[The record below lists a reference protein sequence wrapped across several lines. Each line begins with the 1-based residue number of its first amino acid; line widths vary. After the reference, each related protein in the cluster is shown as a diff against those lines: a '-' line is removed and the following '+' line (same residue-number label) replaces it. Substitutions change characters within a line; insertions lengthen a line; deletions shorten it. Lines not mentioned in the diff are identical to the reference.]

1 MWIVKIAL
9 ERPLTFI
16 VLALLLLILGP
27 LAILNTPTDIFPNID
42 IPVVSVVWQYTG
54 LPADDM
60 NNRIVTGFERSLT
73 TTVNDVEHT
82 ETQSL
87 NGVGLVK
94 VFFQP
99 NVKIDMAVAQIT
111 SISQTVIKSMPA
123 GTTPP
128 LVIVYNASSVPILQF
143 ALSSKELSEA
153 TIFDDANQIVRTFVT
168 AVRGA
173 ATPYPYGGKQRQI
186 QVDLNP
192 QAMLAHNLSPSDV
205 VAAIGAQNLILPAGT
220 EKIGDLEYSV
230 RLNGSPLQIDEL
242 NNAPIR
248 TVNGITTYI
257 RDVAHIHDGSPPQTN
272 IVRVNGQRAVLMS
285 ILKIGN
291 ASTLDIVDSLQKM
304 LPTIRTAI
312 PQNMEIHALSDQ
324 SLFVR
329 AAISGVIREGVIAAA
344 LTGLMILLFLGS
356 WRSTLIIAIS
366 IPLSILASII
376 ALSALGETINIMTL
390 GGLALAVGILV
401 DDATVTIENINSH
414 LEEGKEVYDAIMEGA
429 HQIAVPALVSTL
441 SICIVFVPIFFLG
454 GVAKYLFAPLAEAV
468 VFAML
473 ASYVLSRT
481 LVPTLSLYW
490 LKKHEHN
497 QAPKGMLGRFQA
509 GFERRFEST
518 RNSYRGALETAEKH
532 RGLFAILFFSSCALS
547 VALLVP
553 WLGRDFFPYVDGGQI
568 KLHFR
573 AQTGLRI
580 EETARLADGVE
591 NVIRQTIPAKE
602 LTSIVDTLGLPY
614 SGINLSYSNTGVVG
628 TSDGDIFVSLNDDH
642 HPTINYVREL
652 RQRLAQHYPGVT
664 FSFLPADIVGQIL
677 NFGAPAPIDVQVS
690 GNNTAAAIKVANDLY
705 GQLKH
710 VAGLVDLRLQQAQN
724 LPQINVNVDRTR
736 ASLVGLTQ
744 QDVASNLLTA
754 LAGSSQVSPTYW
766 VDPKTGISYTIATQ
780 APQYRLDT
788 LQALKTL
795 PVTSDS
801 TTNTASAPSTATGT
815 SGMAGQTLE
824 DVATFSRSAGS
835 AVVTHYSTRPT
846 MDLYA
851 GVDRT
856 DLGSVAADVQ
866 RIVDG
871 YKKQLPRG
879 VNVDV
884 RGQVVTMAQS
894 YRGLIGGLAFAIILV
909 YLLIVVNFQSWV
921 DPLIIIAAL
930 PAALAGLVW
939 MLFLTGTAL
948 SVPALMGAI
957 MCMGVATA
965 NSILVISFARE
976 RMDHHNDA
984 VKAAIEAGFA
994 RFRPVLMTAF
1004 AMIIGMVP
1012 MALGLGEG
1020 GEQNAPLGRAV
1031 IGGLAM
1037 ATVATLFFVPTVF
1050 SILHRTATVPEKHES
1065 NQTTPAPGLIPGA
1078 AHA

>member
-27 LAILNTPTDIFPNID
+27 LAILRTPTDIFPNID

-60 NNRIVTGFERSLT
+60 NNRIVSGFERSLT
-73 TTVNDVEHT
+73 TTVNDIEHT
-82 ETQSL
+82 ETTSL
-87 NGVGLVK
+87 NGVGLIK

-99 NVKIDMAVAQIT
+99 NVKIDMAVAQVT
-111 SISQTVIKSMPA
+111 AISQTLLKQMPA
-123 GTTPP
+123 GETPP
-128 LVIVYNASSVPILQF
+128 LILVYNASTVPVLQF
-143 ALSSKELSEA
+143 ALSSKSLSES

-168 AVRGA
+168 SVRGA
-173 ATPYPYGGKQRQI
+173 ATPYPYGGKQRQV
-186 QVDLNP
+186 QVDINP
-192 QAMLAHNLSPSDV
+192 QALLAHHLAPSDV
-205 VAAIGAQNLILPAGT
+205 VSAIANQNLILPAGT
-220 EKIGDLEYSV
+220 EKIGDTEYSI
-230 RLNGSPLQIDEL
+230 RLNGSPLNVDEL
-242 NNAPIR
+242 NNAPIK

-257 RDVAHIHDGSPPQTN
+257 RDVAHVHDGSPPQTN

-285 ILKIGN
+285 ILKIGD
-291 ASTLDIVDSLQKM
+291 ASTLDIVDSLQGM
-304 LPTIRTAI
+304 LPAIRAAI
-312 PQNMEIHALSDQ
+312 PKELDIHSLSDQ

-329 AAISGVIREGVIAAA
+329 AAISGVIREGAIAAG

-468 VFAML
+468 VFAMM

-490 LKKHEHN
+490 LQKHDHD
-497 QAPKGMLGRFQA
+497 AKPTGPLSRFQH
-509 GFERRFEST
+509 GFESRFERI
-518 RNSYRGALETAEKH
+518 RNGYRGALETTEKH
-532 RGLFAILFFSSCALS
+532 RGLFAILFFASCTLS
-547 VALLVP
+547 VGLLVP

-573 AQTGLRI
+573 APTGLRI
-580 EETARLADGVE
+580 EETARLADGIE
-591 NVIRQTIPAKE
+591 GVIRQTIPKEE

-614 SGINLSYSNTGVVG
+614 SGINLSYSNTGVIG
-628 TSDGDIFVSLNDDH
+628 TSDGDIFVTLDEDH
-642 HPTINYVREL
+642 HPTIDYVRSL
-652 RQRLAQHYPGVT
+652 RDQLKQKYPSVV

-690 GNNTAAAIKVANDLY
+690 SHDPNASVKIAKELY
-705 GQLKH
+705 GDLVK
-710 VAGLVDLRLQQAQN
+710 VPGLVDVRIQQAQN

-736 ASLVGLTQ
+736 ASIVDLTTN
-744 QDVASNLLTA
+744 DVASNLLTA
-754 LAGSSQVSPTYW
+754 LAGSTQVNPTFW
-766 VDPKTGISYTIATQ
+766 VDPKTGISYSLATQ

-788 LQALKTL
+788 LQALKNL
-795 PVTSDS
+795 PITSLTGAVPASSS
-801 TTNTASAPSTATGT
+801 TAGSNPGAPSQILAN
-815 SGMAGQTLE
+815 
-824 DVATFSRSAGS
+824 VASFGRSFGP
-835 AVVTHYSTRPT
+835 AVVSHYSTRPLI
-846 MDLYA
+846 DIY
-851 GVDRT
+851 GSVDRT

-866 RIVDG
+866 RIVDQHS
-871 YKKQLPRG
+871 KNLPRDL
-879 VNVDV
+879 NIDI
-884 RGQVVTMAQS
+884 RGQVKTMQAS
-894 YRGLIGGLAFAIILV
+894 YAGLLGGLAFAIILV
-909 YLLIVVNFQSWV
+909 YLLIVVNFQSWI
-921 DPLIIIAAL
+921 DPLIVIAAL

-939 MLFLTGTAL
+939 MLFLTHTPL

-976 RMDHHNDA
+976 RLDHHDDP
-984 VKAAIEAGFA
+984 VKAALEAGYQ
-994 RFRPVLMTAF
+994 RFRPVLMTAL

-1031 IGGLAM
+1031 IGGLLL
-1037 ATVATLFFVPTVF
+1037 ATAATLFFVPTFF
-1050 SILHRTATVPEKHES
+1050 SLLHRRRKARRD
-1065 NQTTPAPGLIPGA
+1065 A
-1078 AHA
+1078 AAA

>member
-1 MWIVKIAL
+1 MWIV
-9 ERPLTFI
+9 R
-16 VLALLLLILGP
+16 LALRRPYTFVVMAVLIGILGGA
-27 LAILNTPTDIFPNID
+27 AILTMPIDIFPYID
-42 IPVVSVVWQYTG
+42 IPVVSIVWSYQG
-54 LPADDM
+54 LSPEEM
-60 NNRIVTGFERSLT
+60 EKRMVTIFERSMT
-73 TTVNDVEHT
+73 TTVNDIEHI
-82 ETQSL
+82 ESQSYS
-87 NGVGLVK
+87 GVAVIR
-94 VFFQP
+94 VYFQP

-143 ALSSKELSEA
+143 ALSSKELPEA
-153 TIFDDANQIVRTFVT
+153 TIFDDANQLVRTFVT

-242 NNAPIR
+242 NDAPIR

-257 RDVAHIHDGSPPQTN
+257 RDVAHVHDGSPPQTN

-304 LPTIRTAI
+304 LPAIRTVI
-312 PQNMEIHALSDQ
+312 PTNMEIHSLSDQ

-532 RGLFAILFFSSCALS
+532 RGLFAILFFSGCALS

-573 AQTGLRI
+573 AETGLRI
-580 EETARLADGVE
+580 EETARLADGIE

-602 LTSIVDTLGLPY
+602 LSSIVDTLGLPY

-642 HPTINYVREL
+642 HPTINYVRDL

-690 GNNTAAAIKVANDLY
+690 GNNIAANAKIANELY

-710 VAGLVDLRLQQAQN
+710 VPGLVDLRLQQALN

-788 LQALKTL
+788 LQGLKTL
-795 PVTSDS
+795 PITTDT

-824 DVATFSRSAGS
+824 DVATFSRSAGA
-835 AVVTHYSTRPT
+835 AVVTHYSTKPT
-846 MDLYA
+846 MDLFA
-851 GVDRT
+851 AVDRT

-866 RIVDG
+866 RIVDN
-871 YKKQLPRG
+871 YSKHLPKG
-879 VNVDV
+879 VNIDV

-976 RMDHHNDA
+976 RLDHHDDA
-984 VKAAIEAGFA
+984 VKASIEAGYA

-1012 MALGLGEG
+1012 MALGMGEG

-1031 IGGLAM
+1031 IGGLLL
-1037 ATVATLFFVPTVF
+1037 ATAATLFFVPTFF
-1050 SILHRTATVPEKHES
+1050 SLLHRNHRAR
-1065 NQTTPAPGLIPGA
+1065 QDDA
-1078 AHA
+1078 AA

>member
-27 LAILNTPTDIFPNID
+27 LAILRTPTDIFPNID

-128 LVIVYNASSVPILQF
+128 LVIVYSASSVPILQF
-143 ALSSKELSEA
+143 ALSSKELSES

-168 AVRGA
+168 GVRGA

-192 QAMLAHNLSPSDV
+192 QALLAHGLSPSDV
-205 VAAIGAQNLILPAGT
+205 VTAIGQQNLILPAGT

-230 RLNGSPLQIDEL
+230 KLNGSPQQIDDL

-272 IVRVNGQRAVLMS
+272 IVRVDGQRAVLMS

-291 ASTLDIVDSLQKM
+291 ASTLDIVGSLRGM
-304 LPTIRTAI
+304 LPKIRAAI
-312 PQNMEIHALSDQ
+312 PPNLQIHAISDQ

-329 AAISGVIREGVIAAA
+329 AAISGVIREGGIAAA

-376 ALSALGETINIMTL
+376 ALSAMGETINIMTL

-414 LEEGKEVYDAIMEGA
+414 LEEGKEVYEAIMEGA
-429 HQIAVPALVSTL
+429 QQIAVPALVSTL

-490 LKKHEHN
+490 LKKHAHGE
-497 QAPKGMLGRFQA
+497 QASSGVLGRFQQ
-509 GFERRFEST
+509 GFERRFE
-518 RNSYRGALETAEKH
+518 RIRESYRNALETAEKH
-532 RGLFAILFFSSCALS
+532 RGMFAILFFGGCALS

-573 AQTGLRI
+573 AETGLRI
-580 EETARLADGVE
+580 EETARLADGIE
-591 NVIRQTIPAKE
+591 DVIRQTIPKSE
-602 LTSIVDTLGLPY
+602 LVNIVDTLGLPY

-628 TSDGDIFVSLNDDH
+628 TSDGDVFVSLGDDH
-642 HPTINYVREL
+642 HPTIDYVRTL
-652 RQRLAQHYPGVT
+652 RQRLAQRYPGVT
-664 FSFLPADIVGQIL
+664 FSFLPADMVGQIL
-677 NFGAPAPIDVQVS
+677 NFGSPAPIDVQVS
-690 GNNTAAAIKVANDLY
+690 GRDPEVTAKIANELY
-705 GQLKH
+705 GQLKR
-710 VAGLVDLRLQQAQN
+710 VPGLVDLRLQQALN

-766 VDPKTGISYTIATQ
+766 VDPKTGISYSIATQ
-780 APQYRLDT
+780 APQYQLDT
-788 LQALKTL
+788 LQALQTL
-795 PVTSDS
+795 PITS
-801 TTNTASAPSTATGT
+801 TGASPPAAASSIGT
-815 SGMAGQTLE
+815 SGMSSQILE
-824 DVATFSRSAGS
+824 SLASFSRSAGP
-835 AVVTHYSTRPT
+835 AIVTHYSTIPT

-851 GVDRT
+851 AVDRT

-866 RIVDG
+866 RIVDN
-871 YKKQLPRG
+871 YSKHLPRG
-879 VNVDV
+879 VDINV
-884 RGQVVTMAQS
+884 RGQVQTMAES
-894 YRGLIGGLAFAIILV
+894 YRGLIGGLAFAIVLV
-909 YLLIVVNFQSWV
+909 YLLIVVNFQSWL
-921 DPLIIIAAL
+921 DPMIIIAAL

-939 MLFLTGTAL
+939 MLFLTGTPL

-976 RMDHHNDA
+976 RLDHHDDP
-984 VKAAIEAGFA
+984 VRAAIEAGFA

-1012 MALGLGEG
+1012 MALGMGEG

-1031 IGGLAM
+1031 IGGLLL
-1037 ATVATLFFVPTVF
+1037 ATAATLFFVPTFF
-1050 SILHRTATVPEKHES
+1050 SLIHRRHTANHD
-1065 NQTTPAPGLIPGA
+1065 A
-1078 AHA
+1078 AAA

>member
-27 LAILNTPTDIFPNID
+27 LAILRTPVDIFPNID

-60 NNRIVTGFERSLT
+60 NNRIVTGYERALT
-73 TTVNDVEHT
+73 TTVNDIEHT

-94 VFFQP
+94 VYFQP
-99 NVKIDMAVAQIT
+99 NVKIDMAVAQVT
-111 SISQTVIKSMPA
+111 AISQTVLRGMPQ
-123 GTTPP
+123 GTNPP
-128 LVIVYNASSVPILQF
+128 LILVYNASTVPVLQF
-143 ALSSKELSEA
+143 ALSSKELSET
-153 TIFDDANQIVRTFVT
+153 TIFDSANQIVRTFVT
-168 AVRGA
+168 SVRGA
-173 ATPYPYGGKQRQI
+173 ATPYPYGGKQRQV

-192 QAMLAHNLSPSDV
+192 QALLAHGLSPSDV
-205 VAAIGAQNLILPAGT
+205 VAAIGAQNLILPSGT
-220 EKIGDLEYSV
+220 EKIGDTEYSV
-230 RLNGSPLQIDEL
+230 KLNGSPQQIDEL

-257 RDVAHIHDGSPPQTN
+257 RDVAHVHDGSPPQTN
-272 IVRVNGQRAVLMS
+272 IVRVDGQRAVLMS

-291 ASTLDIVDSLQKM
+291 ASTLDIVDNLKGM
-304 LPTIRTAI
+304 LPAIRAAI
-312 PQNMEIHALSDQ
+312 PQNLQIHALSDQ

-329 AAISGVIREGVIAAA
+329 AAISGVVREGVIAAG

-429 HQIAVPALVSTL
+429 HQIAIPAFVSTL

-481 LVPTLSLYW
+481 LVPTLSLFW
-490 LKKHEHN
+490 LKKHQHDK
-497 QAPKGMLGRFQA
+497 QASGPLSGFQLA
-509 GFERRFEST
+509 FERRFE
-518 RNSYRGALETAEKH
+518 RLREGYRGALETTEHH
-532 RGLFAILFFSSCALS
+532 RGLFAILFFASCALS
-547 VALLVP
+547 VGLLVP

-573 AQTGLRI
+573 APVGLRI
-580 EETARLADGVE
+580 EETARLADGIE
-591 NVIRQTIPAKE
+591 GVIRDTIPKQE
-602 LTSIVDTLGLPY
+602 LASIVDTLGIPY
-614 SGINLSYSNTGVVG
+614 SGINLSYSNTGVIG
-628 TSDGDIFVSLNDDH
+628 TSDGDIFVTLNEDH
-642 HPTINYVREL
+642 RPTADYVRSL
-652 RQRLAQHYPGVT
+652 RRQLAQKYPSVI
-664 FSFLPADIVGQIL
+664 FSFLPADMVGQIL

-690 GNNTAAAIKVANDLY
+690 SHDANASASIAKELY
-705 GQLKH
+705 GDLLKIP
-710 VAGLVDLRLQQAQN
+710 GLVDLRIQQALN

-736 ASLVGLTQ
+736 ASLIGLTT

-754 LAGSSQVSPTYW
+754 LAGSSQVSPTFW
-766 VDPKTGISYTIATQ
+766 VDPKTGISYSIATQ
-780 APQYRLDT
+780 TPQYRIDT
-788 LQALKTL
+788 LQALKNL
-795 PVTSDS
+795 PIRSLSGGSAASDGS
-801 TTNTASAPSTATGT
+801 PNTTVS
-815 SGMAGQTLE
+815 QTLQNLA
-824 DVATFSRSAGS
+824 DFSRSQGPAI
-835 AVVTHYSTRPT
+835 VTHYSTRPT

-851 GVDRT
+851 SVDRT
-856 DLGSVAADVQ
+856 DLGSVASDVQ
-866 RIVDG
+866 RVVAEHS
-871 YKKQLPRG
+871 KQLPRD
-879 VNVDV
+879 VNIDV
-884 RGQVVTMAQS
+884 RGQVQTMQAS
-894 YRGLIGGLAFAIILV
+894 YRGLIGGLLFAIVLV
-909 YLLIVVNFQSWV
+909 YLLIVVNFQSWL

-939 MLFLTGTAL
+939 MLFLTATTL

-976 RMDHHNDA
+976 RLAHHGDP
-984 VKAAIEAGFA
+984 VQAAIEAGFQ
-994 RFRPVLMTAF
+994 RFRPVLMTAL

-1031 IGGLAM
+1031 IGGLLL
-1037 ATVATLFFVPTVF
+1037 ATAATLFFVPTFF
-1050 SILHRTATVPEKHES
+1050 SLLHRRRKAR
-1065 NQTTPAPGLIPGA
+1065 QDA
-1078 AHA
+1078 AAA

>member
-27 LAILNTPTDIFPNID
+27 LAILRTPTDIFPNID

-128 LVIVYNASSVPILQF
+128 LVIVYSASSVPILQF
-143 ALSSKELSEA
+143 ALSSKELSES

-168 AVRGA
+168 GVRGA

-192 QAMLAHNLSPSDV
+192 QALLAHGLSPSDV
-205 VAAIGAQNLILPAGT
+205 VTAIGEQNLILPAGT

-230 RLNGSPLQIDEL
+230 KLNGSPQQIADL

-272 IVRVNGQRAVLMS
+272 IVRVDGQRAVLMS

-291 ASTLDIVDSLQKM
+291 ASTLDIVGSLQNM
-304 LPTIRTAI
+304 LPKIRAAI
-312 PQNMEIHALSDQ
+312 PPNLQIHALSDQ

-329 AAISGVIREGVIAAA
+329 AAISGVIREGGIAAA

-376 ALSALGETINIMTL
+376 ALSAMGETINIMTL

-414 LEEGKEVYDAIMEGA
+414 LEEGKEVYEAIMEGA
-429 HQIAVPALVSTL
+429 QQIAVPALVSTL

-490 LKKHEHN
+490 LKKHAHGE
-497 QAPKGMLGRFQA
+497 APSGALGRFQQ
-509 GFERRFEST
+509 GFERRFE
-518 RNSYRGALETAEKH
+518 RIRDSYRNALETAERH
-532 RGLFAILFFSSCALS
+532 RGMFAILFFGGCALS

-573 AQTGLRI
+573 AETGLRI
-580 EETARLADGVE
+580 EETARLADGIE
-591 NVIRQTIPAKE
+591 DVIRQTIPKNE
-602 LTSIVDTLGLPY
+602 LVNIVDTLGLPY

-628 TSDGDIFVSLNDDH
+628 TSDGDIFVSLGDDH
-642 HPTINYVREL
+642 HPTIDYVRTL
-652 RQRLAQHYPGVT
+652 RQRLAQRYPGVT
-664 FSFLPADIVGQIL
+664 FSFLPADMVGQIL
-677 NFGAPAPIDVQVS
+677 NFGSPAPIDVQVS
-690 GNNTAAAIKVANDLY
+690 GRDPDVTAKIANDLY
-705 GQLKH
+705 GQLKR
-710 VAGLVDLRLQQAQN
+710 VPGLVDLRLQQALN

-754 LAGSSQVSPTYW
+754 LAGSSQVSPTFW

-788 LQALKTL
+788 LQALQTL
-795 PVTSDS
+795 PITSTGAAAPAATSS
-801 TTNTASAPSTATGT
+801 TST
-815 SGMAGQTLE
+815 SGMSSQILE
-824 DVATFSRSAGS
+824 SLASFSRSAGP
-835 AVVTHYSTRPT
+835 AIVTHYSTLPT

-851 GVDRT
+851 AVDRT

-866 RIVDG
+866 RIVDN
-871 YKKQLPRG
+871 YSKHLPRG
-879 VNVDV
+879 VDINV
-884 RGQVVTMAQS
+884 RGQVQTMAES
-894 YRGLIGGLAFAIILV
+894 YRGLIGGLAFAIVLV
-909 YLLIVVNFQSWV
+909 YLLIVVNFQSWL
-921 DPLIIIAAL
+921 DPMIIIAAL

-939 MLFLTGTAL
+939 MLFLTGTPL

-976 RMDHHNDA
+976 RLDHHDDP
-984 VKAAIEAGFA
+984 VRAAIEAGFA

-1012 MALGLGEG
+1012 MALGMGEG

-1031 IGGLAM
+1031 IGGLLL
-1037 ATVATLFFVPTVF
+1037 ATAATLFFVPTFF
-1050 SILHRTATVPEKHES
+1050 SLIHRRH
-1065 NQTTPAPGLIPGA
+1065 A
-1078 AHA
+1078 ADRDAAAA

>member
-143 ALSSKELSEA
+143 ALSSKELPEA
-153 TIFDDANQIVRTFVT
+153 TIFDDANQLVRTFVT

-242 NNAPIR
+242 NDAPIR

-257 RDVAHIHDGSPPQTN
+257 RDVAHVHDGSPPQTN

-304 LPTIRTAI
+304 LPAIRTVI
-312 PQNMEIHALSDQ
+312 PTNMEIHSLSDQ

-1031 IGGLAM
+1031 IGGLLL
-1037 ATVATLFFVPTVF
+1037 ATAATLFFVPTFF
-1050 SILHRTATVPEKHES
+1050 SLLHRNHRARHDD
-1065 NQTTPAPGLIPGA
+1065 A
-1078 AHA
+1078 AA

>member
-1 MWIVKIAL
+1 MWIVRIAL

-27 LAILNTPTDIFPNID
+27 LAVLRTPTDIFPNIN

-99 NVKIDMAVAQIT
+99 NVNVDMAIAQIT
-111 SISQTVIKSMPA
+111 AIAQTTVKSMPQ

-128 LVIVYNASSVPILQF
+128 LIIVYNASTVPILQF
-143 ALSSKELSEA
+143 ALSSKELSES

-168 AVRGA
+168 SVRGA

-192 QAMLAHNLSPSDV
+192 QALLSHGLAPSDV

-220 EKIGDLEYSV
+220 EKVGDIEYSV
-230 RLNGSPLQIDEL
+230 RLNGSPQQISDL

-257 RDVAHIHDGSPPQTN
+257 RDVALVHDGSPPQTN

-285 ILKIGN
+285 ILKIGD
-291 ASTLDIVDSLQKM
+291 ASTLDIVDTLQKM
-304 LPTIRTAI
+304 LPRIRAAI
-312 PQNMEIHALSDQ
+312 PRNLQISPISDQ

-376 ALSALGETINIMTL
+376 TLSALGETINIMTL

-414 LEEGKEVYDAIMEGA
+414 LEEGKEVYDAILEGA

-490 LKKHEHN
+490 LKKHDHHAE
-497 QAPKGMLGRFQA
+497 PTGPLGRFQA
-509 GFERRFEST
+509 GFEKRFE
-518 RNSYRGALETAEKH
+518 RIREGYRGTLETAESH
-532 RGLFAILFFSSCALS
+532 RGLFAILFFASCALS

-568 KLHFR
+568 KLHFH

-580 EETARLADGVE
+580 EETARLADGIE
-591 NVIRQTIPAKE
+591 DVIRQAIPKQE
-602 LTSIVDTLGLPY
+602 LGSVVDTLGLPY
-614 SGINLSYSNTGVVG
+614 SGINLSYSNTGVIG
-628 TSDGDIFVSLNDDH
+628 TSDGDIFVTLNDDH
-642 HPTINYVREL
+642 HPTIDYVRSLRQEL
-652 RQRLAQHYPGVT
+652 RKKYPGVT
-664 FSFLPADIVGQIL
+664 FSFLAADIIGQIL
-677 NFGAPAPIDVQVS
+677 NFGSPAPIDVQVT
-690 GNNTAAAIKVANDLY
+690 GHDPQAISTIANDLL
-705 GQLKH
+705 GKLSH
-710 VAGLVDLRLQQAQN
+710 VPGLVDLRIQQAQN

-736 ASLVGLTQ
+736 ANLVGLTQ

-766 VDPKTGISYTIATQ
+766 VDPKSGISYSIATQ
-780 APQYRLDT
+780 TPQYRLDT
-788 LQALKTL
+788 LQDLKTL
-795 PVTSDS
+795 SITS
-801 TTNTASAPSTATGT
+801 ASGATGASVNGTT
-815 SGMAGQTLE
+815 STSTSAGGAAGQILE
-824 DVATFSRSAGS
+824 NVATFSRSVGP
-835 AVVTHYSTRPT
+835 AVVSHYSTRPT
-846 MDLYA
+846 LDLY
-851 GVDRT
+851 GSVDHT
-856 DLGSVAADVQ
+856 DLGSVGSDVQ
-866 RIVDG
+866 KIVAEAS
-871 YKKQLPRG
+871 KHLPRD
-879 VNVDV
+879 VDITV
-884 RGQVVTMAQS
+884 RGQVQTMGDS
-894 YRGLIGGLAFAIILV
+894 YRGLIGGLLFAIVLV

-939 MLFLTGTAL
+939 MLFLTGTPL

-976 RMDHHNDA
+976 RLDHHDDP

-1031 IGGLAM
+1031 IGGLLL
-1037 ATVATLFFVPTVF
+1037 ATAATLFFVPTFF
-1050 SILHRTATVPEKHES
+1050 SLLHRRHQAH
-1065 NQTTPAPGLIPGA
+1065 LHA
-1078 AHA
+1078 AAD

>member
-27 LAILNTPTDIFPNID
+27 LAILRTPTDIFPNID

-60 NNRIVTGFERSLT
+60 NNRIVSGFERSLT
-73 TTVNDVEHT
+73 TTVNDIEHT
-82 ETQSL
+82 ETNSL

-94 VFFQP
+94 IFFQP
-99 NVKIDMAVAQIT
+99 NVKIDMAVAQVT
-111 SISQTVIKSMPA
+111 AISQTLLKSMPA
-123 GTTPP
+123 GETPP
-128 LVIVYNASSVPILQF
+128 LVLVYNASTVPVLQF
-143 ALSSKELSEA
+143 ALSSKSLSEA

-168 AVRGA
+168 SVRGA
-173 ATPYPYGGKQRQI
+173 ATPYPYGGKQRQV
-186 QVDLNP
+186 QVDINP
-192 QAMLAHNLSPSDV
+192 QALLAHGLAPSDV
-205 VAAIGAQNLILPAGT
+205 VTAIANQNLILPAGT
-220 EKIGDLEYSV
+220 EKVGDTEYSI
-230 RLNGSPLQIDEL
+230 RLNGSPLNAEEL
-242 NNAPIR
+242 NNAPIK

-257 RDVAHIHDGSPPQTN
+257 RDVAHVHDGSPPQTN
-272 IVRVNGQRAVLMS
+272 VVRVNGQRAVLMS
-285 ILKIGN
+285 ILKIGD
-291 ASTLDIVDSLQKM
+291 ASTLDIVDSLQGM
-304 LPTIRTAI
+304 LPSIRAAI
-312 PQNMEIHALSDQ
+312 PKELEINSLSDQ

-329 AAISGVIREGVIAAA
+329 AAISGVIREGAIAAG

-490 LKKHEHN
+490 LQKHDHD
-497 QAPKGMLGRFQA
+497 AKPTGPLSRFQH
-509 GFERRFEST
+509 GFESRFERV
-518 RNSYRGALETAEKH
+518 RNGYRGALETTEKH
-532 RGLFAILFFSSCALS
+532 RGIFAILFFAACTLS
-547 VALLVP
+547 VGLLVP

-573 AQTGLRI
+573 APTGLRI
-580 EETARLADGVE
+580 EETARLADGIE
-591 NVIRQTIPAKE
+591 GVIRQTIPQKE

-614 SGINLSYSNTGVVG
+614 SGINLSYSNTGVIG
-628 TSDGDIFVSLNDDH
+628 TSDGDIFVTLNEDH
-642 HPTINYVREL
+642 HPTIDYVRSL
-652 RQRLAQHYPGVT
+652 RDQLKQKYPSVV

-690 GNNTAAAIKVANDLY
+690 SHDPNASVKIAKELY
-705 GQLKH
+705 GDLIH
-710 VAGLVDLRLQQAQN
+710 VPGLVDVRIQQAQN

-736 ASLVGLTQ
+736 ASIVGLTTD
-744 QDVASNLLTA
+744 DVASNLLTA
-754 LAGSSQVSPTYW
+754 LAGSTQVNPTFW
-766 VDPKTGISYTIATQ
+766 VDPKTGISYSLATQ

-788 LQALKTL
+788 LEALKNL
-795 PVTSDS
+795 PITSLS
-801 TTNTASAPSTATGT
+801 GASAAAASTASSNPGAPSQILANLASFG
-815 SGMAGQTLE
+815 
-824 DVATFSRSAGS
+824 RSFGP
-835 AVVTHYSTRPT
+835 AVVSHYSTRPLI
-846 MDLYA
+846 DIY
-851 GVDRT
+851 GSVDRT

-866 RIVDG
+866 RIVDQHS
-871 YKKQLPRG
+871 KNLPRDL
-879 VNVDV
+879 NIDI
-884 RGQVVTMAQS
+884 RGQVKTMQAS
-894 YRGLIGGLAFAIILV
+894 YAGLLGGLAFAIILV
-909 YLLIVVNFQSWV
+909 YLLIVVNFQSWL
-921 DPLIIIAAL
+921 DPLIVIAAL

-939 MLFLTGTAL
+939 MLFLTHTPL

-976 RMDHHNDA
+976 RLDHHDDP
-984 VKAAIEAGFA
+984 VKAALEAGYQ
-994 RFRPVLMTAF
+994 RFRPVLMTAL

-1031 IGGLAM
+1031 IGGLLL
-1037 ATVATLFFVPTVF
+1037 ATAATLFFVPTFF
-1050 SILHRTATVPEKHES
+1050 SMLHRRRKARRD
-1065 NQTTPAPGLIPGA
+1065 A
-1078 AHA
+1078 AAA

>member
-27 LAILNTPTDIFPNID
+27 LAILSTPTDIFPNID

-94 VFFQP
+94 VYFQP

-111 SISQTVIKSMPA
+111 AISQTVIKSMPA

-143 ALSSKELSEA
+143 ALSSKELSET
-153 TIFDDANQIVRTFVT
+153 TIFDDANQTVRTFVT
-168 AVRGA
+168 SVRGA

-192 QAMLAHNLSPSDV
+192 QALLAHGLSPSDV
-205 VAAIGAQNLILPAGT
+205 VTAIGAQNLILPAGT
-220 EKIGDLEYSV
+220 EKIGDFEYSV
-230 RLNGSPLQIDEL
+230 RLNGSPQQITDL

-257 RDVAHIHDGSPPQTN
+257 RDVAHVHDGSPPQTN
-272 IVRVNGQRAVLMS
+272 IVRVDGQRAVLMS

-291 ASTLDIVDSLQKM
+291 ASTLDIVDTLQGM
-304 LPTIRTAI
+304 LPKIRAAI
-312 PQNMEIHALSDQ
+312 PQNLQIHALSDQ

-329 AAISGVIREGVIAAA
+329 AAISGVIREGAIAAA

-376 ALSALGETINIMTL
+376 ALSAMGETINIMTL

-490 LKKHEHN
+490 LKKHAHGE
-497 QAPKGMLGRFQA
+497 PTSKGALGRFQA
-509 GFERRFEST
+509 AFERRFERT
-518 RNSYRGALETAEKH
+518 RESYRNALVTAEKH

-580 EETARLADGVE
+580 EETARLADGIE
-591 NVIRQTIPAKE
+591 DVIRQTIPKKE
-602 LTSIVDTLGLPY
+602 LVNIVDTLGLPY

-628 TSDGDIFVSLNDDH
+628 TSDGDIFVSLGDDH
-642 HPTINYVREL
+642 HPTIDYVRTL

-664 FSFLPADIVGQIL
+664 FSFLPADMVGQIL
-677 NFGAPAPIDVQVS
+677 NFGSPAPIDVQVS
-690 GNNTAAAIKVANDLY
+690 GSNSEVTSKIANTLY
-705 GQLKH
+705 GQLKR
-710 VAGLVDLRLQQAQN
+710 VPGLVDLRQQQALN

-754 LAGSSQVSPTYW
+754 LAGSSQVNPTYW

-788 LQALKTL
+788 LQALQTL
-795 PVTSDS
+795 PITSDS
-801 TTNTASAPSTATGT
+801 TPAPAPTSSTGT
-815 SGMAGQTLE
+815 SGLPGQTLE
-824 DVATFSRSAGS
+824 DVASFARSAGP
-835 AVVTHYSTRPT
+835 AIVTHYSTRPT
-846 MDLYA
+846 IDLYA
-851 GVDRT
+851 AVDRT

-866 RIVDG
+866 RIVDANS
-871 YKKQLPRG
+871 KNLPRG
-879 VNVDV
+879 VEINV
-884 RGQVVTMAQS
+884 RGQVQTMAAS
-894 YRGLIGGLAFAIILV
+894 YRGLIGGLAFAIVLV
-909 YLLIVVNFQSWV
+909 YLLIVVNFQSWL

-939 MLFLTGTAL
+939 MLFLTSTPL

-976 RMDHHNDA
+976 RLDHHNDP
-984 VKAAIEAGFA
+984 VKAAIEAGFS

-1012 MALGLGEG
+1012 MALGMGEG

-1031 IGGLAM
+1031 IGGLLL
-1037 ATVATLFFVPTVF
+1037 ATAATLFFVPTFF
-1050 SILHRTATVPEKHES
+1050 SLIHRRHSAGHD
-1065 NQTTPAPGLIPGA
+1065 A
-1078 AHA
+1078 AAA

>member
-27 LAILNTPTDIFPNID
+27 LAILRTPTDIFPNID
-42 IPVVSVVWQYTG
+42 IPVVSVVWQFTG

-73 TTVNDVEHT
+73 TTVNDIEHT

-128 LVIVYNASSVPILQF
+128 LVIVYSASSVPILQF
-143 ALSSKELSEA
+143 ALSSKELSES

-168 AVRGA
+168 GVRGA
-173 ATPYPYGGKQRQI
+173 ATPFPYGGKQRQI

-192 QAMLAHNLSPSDV
+192 QALLAHGLSPSDV
-205 VAAIGAQNLILPAGT
+205 VAAIGQQNLILPAGT

-230 RLNGSPLQIDEL
+230 KLNGSPQQIDDL

-272 IVRVNGQRAVLMS
+272 IVRVDGQRAVLMS

-291 ASTLDIVDSLQKM
+291 ASTLDIVSSLQNM
-304 LPTIRTAI
+304 LPRIRAAI
-312 PQNMEIHALSDQ
+312 PPNLQIHALSDQ

-329 AAISGVIREGVIAAA
+329 AAISGVIREGGIAAA

-376 ALSALGETINIMTL
+376 ALSAMGETINIMTL

-414 LEEGKEVYDAIMEGA
+414 LEEGKEVYEAIMEGA
-429 HQIAVPALVSTL
+429 QQIAVPALVSTL

-490 LKKHEHN
+490 LKKHGHGQQN
-497 QAPKGMLGRFQA
+497 SPGLLGRFQQA
-509 GFERRFEST
+509 FERRFESA
-518 RNSYRGALETAEKH
+518 RNSYRNALQTAEKH
-532 RGLFAILFFSSCALS
+532 RGMFAILFFGGCALS

-573 AQTGLRI
+573 AETGLRI
-580 EETARLADGVE
+580 EETARLADGIE
-591 NVIRQTIPAKE
+591 DVIRQTIPKSE
-602 LTSIVDTLGLPY
+602 LVNIVDTLGLPY

-628 TSDGDIFVSLNDDH
+628 TSDGDIFVSLGDDH
-642 HPTINYVREL
+642 HPTIDYVRTL
-652 RQRLAQHYPGVT
+652 RQRLAQRYPGVT
-664 FSFLPADIVGQIL
+664 FSFLPADMVGQIL
-677 NFGAPAPIDVQVS
+677 NFGSPAPIDVQVS
-690 GNNTAAAIKVANDLY
+690 GRDPDVTAKIANDLY
-705 GQLKH
+705 GQLKR
-710 VAGLVDLRLQQAQN
+710 VPGLVDLRLQQALN

-754 LAGSSQVSPTYW
+754 LAGSSQVSPTFW

-788 LQALKTL
+788 LQALQTL
-795 PVTSDS
+795 PITSTGAATPAATS
-801 TTNTASAPSTATGT
+801 STGT
-815 SGMAGQTLE
+815 SGMSSQILE
-824 DVATFSRSAGS
+824 SLASFSRSAGP
-835 AVVTHYSTRPT
+835 AIVTHYSTLPT

-851 GVDRT
+851 AVDRT

-866 RIVDG
+866 RIVDN
-871 YKKQLPRG
+871 YSKHLPRG
-879 VNVDV
+879 VDINV
-884 RGQVVTMAQS
+884 RGQVQTMAES
-894 YRGLIGGLAFAIILV
+894 YRGLIGGLAFAIVLV
-909 YLLIVVNFQSWV
+909 YLLIVVNFQSWL
-921 DPLIIIAAL
+921 DPMIIIAAL

-939 MLFLTGTAL
+939 MLFLTGTPL

-976 RMDHHNDA
+976 RLDHHDDP
-984 VKAAIEAGFA
+984 VRAAIEAGFA

-1012 MALGLGEG
+1012 MALGMGEG

-1031 IGGLAM
+1031 IGGLLL
-1037 ATVATLFFVPTVF
+1037 ATAATLFFVPTFF
-1050 SILHRTATVPEKHES
+1050 SLIHRRHTADHD
-1065 NQTTPAPGLIPGA
+1065 A
-1078 AHA
+1078 AAA

>member
-42 IPVVSVVWQYTG
+42 SPVVSVVWQYTG

-143 ALSSKELSEA
+143 ALSSKELPEA
-153 TIFDDANQIVRTFVT
+153 TIFDDANQLVRTFVT

-242 NNAPIR
+242 NDAPIR

-257 RDVAHIHDGSPPQTN
+257 RDVAHVHDGSPPQTN

-304 LPTIRTAI
+304 LPAIRTVI
-312 PQNMEIHALSDQ
+312 PTNMEIHSLSDQ

-532 RGLFAILFFSSCALS
+532 RGLFAILFFSGCALS

-573 AQTGLRI
+573 AETGLRI
-580 EETARLADGVE
+580 EETARLADGIE

-602 LTSIVDTLGLPY
+602 LSSIVDTLGLPY

-642 HPTINYVREL
+642 HPTINYVRDL

-690 GNNTAAAIKVANDLY
+690 GNNIAANAKIANELY

-710 VAGLVDLRLQQAQN
+710 VPGLVDLRLQQALN

-788 LQALKTL
+788 LQGLKTL
-795 PVTSDS
+795 PITTDT

-824 DVATFSRSAGS
+824 DVATFSRSAGA
-835 AVVTHYSTRPT
+835 AVVTHYSTKPT
-846 MDLYA
+846 MDLFA
-851 GVDRT
+851 AVDRT

-866 RIVDG
+866 RIVDN
-871 YKKQLPRG
+871 YSKHLPKG
-879 VNVDV
+879 VNIDV

-976 RMDHHNDA
+976 RLDHHDDA
-984 VKAAIEAGFA
+984 VKASIEAGYA

-1012 MALGLGEG
+1012 MALGMGEG

-1031 IGGLAM
+1031 IGGLLL
-1037 ATVATLFFVPTVF
+1037 ATAATLFFVPTFF
-1050 SILHRTATVPEKHES
+1050 SLLHRNHRAR
-1065 NQTTPAPGLIPGA
+1065 QDDA
-1078 AHA
+1078 AA

>member
-27 LAILNTPTDIFPNID
+27 LAILRTPTDIFPDIN

-99 NVKIDMAVAQIT
+99 NVNIDMAVAQIT
-111 SISQTVIKSMPA
+111 SISQTVLRSMPQ
-123 GTTPP
+123 GVTPP

-143 ALSSKELSEA
+143 ALSSDQLSE
-153 TIFDDANQIVRTFVT
+153 TQIFDDANQIVRTYVT
-168 AVRGA
+168 SVRGA

-192 QAMLAHNLSPSDV
+192 QALLAHGLSPGDV
-205 VAAIGAQNLILPAGT
+205 VSAIGAQNLILPAGT

-230 RLNGSPLQIDEL
+230 RLNGSPQQIAEL
-242 NNAPIR
+242 NDAPIR
-248 TVNGITTYI
+248 TANGVTTYI
-257 RDVAHIHDGSPPQTN
+257 RDVAHVHDGSPPQTN

-291 ASTLDIVDSLQKM
+291 ASTLDIVDTLKKLLPQIRDAVPPNLQ
-304 LPTIRTAI
+304 
-312 PQNMEIHALSDQ
+312 IHALSDQ

-329 AAISGVIREGVIAAA
+329 AAISGVIREGAIAAG

-414 LEEGKEVYDAIMEGA
+414 LEEGKEVYDAILEGA

-481 LVPTLSLYW
+481 LVPTLSMYW
-490 LKKHEHN
+490 LKKHESREH
-497 QAPKGMLGRFQA
+497 APRGGLARFQA
-509 GFERRFEST
+509 GFERRFE
-518 RNSYRGALETAEKH
+518 RLREGYRDTLAAAEEHRVIFAVLFFAVCTLSIGALT
-532 RGLFAILFFSSCALS
+532 
-547 VALLVP
+547 P

-573 AQTGLRI
+573 ARTGLRI
-580 EETARLADGVE
+580 EETARLADGIEQTV
-591 NVIRQTIPAKE
+591 RQTIPKQE
-602 LTSIVDTLGLPY
+602 LASIVDTLGLPY
-614 SGINLSYSNTGVVG
+614 SGINLSYSNTGVIG
-628 TSDGDIFVSLNDDH
+628 TSDGDVFVSLNEDH
-642 HPTINYVREL
+642 RPTIDYVRSL
-652 RQRLAQHYPGVT
+652 RKTLAERYPGVI

-690 GNNTAAAIKVANDLY
+690 GHDAEATARVADELY
-705 GQLKH
+705 GKLLR
-710 VAGLVDLRLQQAQN
+710 VPGLVDLRLQQALD

-744 QDVASNLLTA
+744 QNVASNLLTA
-754 LAGSSQVSPTYW
+754 LAGSSQVSPTFW
-766 VDPKTGISYTIATQ
+766 VDPKSGISYTIATQ
-780 APQYRLDT
+780 APQYRLDS
-788 LQALKTL
+788 LEALRTL
-795 PVTSDS
+795 PIGAAGA
-801 TTNTASAPSTATGT
+801 ASSAAPAGN
-815 SGMAGQTLE
+815 GGLPGQTLQ
-824 DVATFSRSAGS
+824 DVASFARSAGP
-835 AVVTHYSTRPT
+835 AVVSHYSTKPA
-846 MDLYA
+846 MDLFA
-851 GVDRT
+851 AVDRT
-856 DLGSVAADVQ
+856 DLGSVAGDVQ
-866 RIVDG
+866 RIVEDSS
-871 YKKQLPRG
+871 KHLPRG
-879 VNVDV
+879 VGIDV
-884 RGQVVTMAQS
+884 RGQVQTMAAS
-894 YRGLIGGLAFAIILV
+894 YRGLIGGLAFAILLV
-909 YLLIVVNFQSWV
+909 YLLIVVNFQSWL
-921 DPLIIIAAL
+921 DPLIIITAL

-939 MLFLTGTAL
+939 MLFLTATPL

-965 NSILVISFARE
+965 NSILVVSFARE
-976 RMDHHNDA
+976 RLAAHGDP

-1031 IGGLAM
+1031 IGGLLL
-1037 ATVATLFFVPTVF
+1037 ATAATLFFVPTFF
-1050 SILHRTATVPEKHES
+1050 SLLHRRRSARRAATA
-1065 NQTTPAPGLIPGA
+1065 
-1078 AHA
+1078 

>member
-9 ERPLTFI
+9 ERPLTFV

-27 LAILNTPTDIFPNID
+27 LAILRTPVDIFPNID
-42 IPVVSVVWQYTG
+42 IPVVSVVWRYTG

-60 NNRIVTGFERSLT
+60 NNRIVSGYERALT
-73 TTVNDVEHT
+73 TTVNDIEHT
-82 ETQSL
+82 ETMSV
-87 NGVGLVK
+87 NGIGLVK
-94 VFFQP
+94 VYFQP
-99 NVKIDMAVAQIT
+99 NVKIDMAVAQVT
-111 SISQTVIKSMPA
+111 AISQTVLGGMPQ

-128 LVIVYNASSVPILQF
+128 LILVYNASTVPVLQF

-168 AVRGA
+168 SVRGA
-173 ATPYPYGGKQRQI
+173 ATPYPYGGRQRQV
-186 QVDLNP
+186 QVDINP
-192 QAMLAHNLSPSDV
+192 QALLAHKLSPSDV

-220 EKIGDLEYSV
+220 QKIGDIEYSV
-230 RLNGSPLQIDEL
+230 KLNGSPLQVEEL

-248 TVNGITTYI
+248 TVNGVTTYI
-257 RDVAHIHDGSPPQTN
+257 RDVAQVHDGSPPQTN
-272 IVRVNGQRAVLMS
+272 VVRVNGQRAVLMS
-285 ILKIGN
+285 ILKIGD
-291 ASTLDIVDSLQKM
+291 ASTLDIVDTLKGM
-304 LPTIRTAI
+304 LPAIRAAVPLNLQI
-312 PQNMEIHALSDQ
+312 NALSDQ

-329 AAISGVIREGVIAAA
+329 AAISGVIREGVIAAT

-376 ALSALGETINIMTL
+376 TLSALGQTINIMTL

-414 LEEGKEVYDAIMEGA
+414 LEQGKGVYDAIMEGA
-429 HQIAVPALVSTL
+429 HQIAVPAFVSTL

-481 LVPTLSLYW
+481 LVPTLSLFW
-490 LKKHEHN
+490 LKKHNHN
-497 QAPKGMLGRFQA
+497 KQANGPLSGFQLA
-509 GFERRFEST
+509 FERHFERLRT
-518 RNSYRGALETAEKH
+518 GYRGALETTERH
-532 RGLFAILFFSSCALS
+532 RGLFAILFFATCTLS
-547 VALLVP
+547 VGSLVP

-573 AQTGLRI
+573 APVGLRI
-580 EETARLADGVE
+580 EETARLADGIE
-591 NVIRQTIPAKE
+591 SVIRDTIPRQE
-602 LTSIVDTLGLPY
+602 LASVVDALGVPY

-628 TSDGDIFVSLNDDH
+628 TSDGDVFVTLNEDH
-642 HPTINYVREL
+642 HPTADYVRSL
-652 RQRLAQHYPGVT
+652 RRQFAQKYPGVI
-664 FSFLPADIVGQIL
+664 FSFLPADMVGQIL

-690 GNNTAAAIKVANDLY
+690 SHDAEASAKVAKELY
-705 GQLKH
+705 GDLLTIP
-710 VAGLVDLRLQQAQN
+710 GLVDLRIQQALN
-724 LPQINVNVDRTR
+724 LPQIGVTVDRTR
-736 ASLVGLTQ
+736 ASLVGLTT

-754 LAGSSQVSPTYW
+754 LAGSSQVNPTYW
-766 VDPKTGISYTIATQ
+766 VDPKTGNSYGITTQ
-780 APQYRLDT
+780 TPQYRLDS
-788 LQALKTL
+788 LQALKNL
-795 PVTSDS
+795 PIRSIS
-801 TTNTASAPSTATGT
+801 GSSSANSSSSGTTIS
-815 SGMAGQTLE
+815 QTLQNL
-824 DVATFSRSAGS
+824 ASFSRSEGP

-851 GVDRT
+851 SVDRT
-856 DLGSVAADVQ
+856 DLGAVASDVQ
-866 RIVDG
+866 RVVAEHS
-871 YKKQLPRG
+871 KHLPRD
-879 VNVDV
+879 VNIDV
-884 RGQVVTMAQS
+884 RGQVATMQAS
-894 YRGLIGGLAFAIILV
+894 YRGLLGGLLFAILLV
-909 YLLIVVNFQSWV
+909 YLLIVVNFQSWL

-939 MLFLTGTAL
+939 MLFLTGTTL

-976 RMDHHNDA
+976 RLAHHGDPVQAA
-984 VKAAIEAGFA
+984 VEAGFQ
-994 RFRPVLMTAF
+994 RFRPVLMTAL

-1031 IGGLAM
+1031 IGGLVL
-1037 ATVATLFFVPTVF
+1037 ATAATLFFVPTFF
-1050 SILHRTATVPEKHES
+1050 SLLHRRRKAR
-1065 NQTTPAPGLIPGA
+1065 LDA
-1078 AHA
+1078 AVA

>member
-27 LAILNTPTDIFPNID
+27 LAILRTPTDIFPNID
-42 IPVVSVVWQYTG
+42 IPVVSVVWQFTG

-73 TTVNDVEHT
+73 TTVNDIEHT

-128 LVIVYNASSVPILQF
+128 LVIVYSASSVPILQF
-143 ALSSKELSEA
+143 ALSSKELSES

-168 AVRGA
+168 GVRGA
-173 ATPYPYGGKQRQI
+173 ATPFPYGGKQRQI

-192 QAMLAHNLSPSDV
+192 QALLAHGLSPSDV
-205 VAAIGAQNLILPAGT
+205 VAAIGQQNLILPAGT

-230 RLNGSPLQIDEL
+230 KLNGSPQQIDDL
-242 NNAPIR
+242 NNAPIH

-272 IVRVNGQRAVLMS
+272 IVRVDGQRAVLMS

-291 ASTLDIVDSLQKM
+291 ASTLDIVGSLQNM
-304 LPTIRTAI
+304 LPKIRAAI
-312 PQNMEIHALSDQ
+312 PPNLQIHALSDQ

-329 AAISGVIREGVIAAA
+329 AAISGVIREGGIAAA

-376 ALSALGETINIMTL
+376 ALSAMGETINIMTL

-414 LEEGKEVYDAIMEGA
+414 LEEGKEVYEAIMEGA
-429 HQIAVPALVSTL
+429 QQIAVPALVSTL

-490 LKKHEHN
+490 LKKHAHGA
-497 QAPKGMLGRFQA
+497 APSGALGRFQQ
-509 GFERRFEST
+509 GFERRFERIRDGY
-518 RNSYRGALETAEKH
+518 RNALETAEKH
-532 RGLFAILFFSSCALS
+532 RGMFAILFFGGCALS

-573 AQTGLRI
+573 AETGLRI
-580 EETARLADGVE
+580 EETARLADGIE
-591 NVIRQTIPAKE
+591 DVIRQTIPKNE
-602 LTSIVDTLGLPY
+602 LVNIVDTLGLPY

-628 TSDGDIFVSLNDDH
+628 TSDGDIFVSLGDDH
-642 HPTINYVREL
+642 HPTIDYVRTL
-652 RQRLAQHYPGVT
+652 RQRLAQRYPGVT
-664 FSFLPADIVGQIL
+664 FSFLPADMVGQIL
-677 NFGAPAPIDVQVS
+677 NFGSPAPIDVQVS
-690 GNNTAAAIKVANDLY
+690 GRDPDVTAKIANDLY
-705 GQLKH
+705 GQLKR
-710 VAGLVDLRLQQAQN
+710 VPGLVDLRLQQALN

-754 LAGSSQVSPTYW
+754 LAGSSQVSPTFW

-788 LQALKTL
+788 LQALQTL
-795 PVTSDS
+795 PITSTGAATPAATS
-801 TTNTASAPSTATGT
+801 STGT
-815 SGMAGQTLE
+815 SGMSSQILE
-824 DVATFSRSAGS
+824 SLASFSRSAGP
-835 AVVTHYSTRPT
+835 AIVTHYSTLPT

-851 GVDRT
+851 AVDRT

-866 RIVDG
+866 RIVDN
-871 YKKQLPRG
+871 YSKHLPRG
-879 VNVDV
+879 VDINV
-884 RGQVVTMAQS
+884 RGQVQTMAES

-909 YLLIVVNFQSWV
+909 YLLIVVNFQSWL
-921 DPLIIIAAL
+921 DPMIIIAAL

-939 MLFLTGTAL
+939 MLFLTGTPL

-976 RMDHHNDA
+976 RLDHHNDP
-984 VKAAIEAGFA
+984 VRAAIEAGFA

-1012 MALGLGEG
+1012 MALGMGEG

-1031 IGGLAM
+1031 IGGLLL
-1037 ATVATLFFVPTVF
+1037 ATAATLFFVPTFF
-1050 SILHRTATVPEKHES
+1050 SLIHRRH
-1065 NQTTPAPGLIPGA
+1065 A
-1078 AHA
+1078 ADHDAAAA

>member
-27 LAILNTPTDIFPNID
+27 LAILNTPTDIFPNIN

-60 NNRIVTGFERSLT
+60 NNRIVTGFERAVT

-99 NVKIDMAVAQIT
+99 NVNIDMAVAQIT
-111 SISQTVIKSMPA
+111 AISQTVVKSMPP

-143 ALSSKELSEA
+143 ALSSKELSET
-153 TIFDDANQIVRTFVT
+153 TIFDDANQIVRPFIT

-186 QVDLNP
+186 EVDLNP
-192 QAMLAHNLSPSDV
+192 QALLAHGLSPSDV

-220 EKIGDLEYSV
+220 EKVGDIEYSI
-230 RLNGSPLQIDEL
+230 RLNGSPEQISEL
-242 NNAPIR
+242 NDAPIR

-257 RDVAHIHDGSPPQTN
+257 RDVAHVHDGSPPQTN
-272 IVRVNGQRAVLMS
+272 VVRVNGQRAVLMS
-285 ILKIGN
+285 ILKIGD
-291 ASTLDIVDSLQKM
+291 ASTLDIVDSLHKM
-304 LPTIRTAI
+304 LPRIRAAI
-312 PQNMEIHALSDQ
+312 PRNLQVEAISDQ

-329 AAISGVIREGVIAAA
+329 AAVSGVIREGVIAAA

-414 LEEGKEVYDAIMEGA
+414 LEEGKDVYPAIMEGA

-454 GVAKYLFAPLAEAV
+454 GVARYLFAPLAEAV

-490 LKKHEHN
+490 LRKHVHGEP
-497 QAPKGMLGRFQA
+497 PKGALGRFQA
-509 GFERRFEST
+509 GFERRFESI
-518 RNSYRGALETAEKH
+518 RDSYRDALQTAEEH
-532 RGLFAILFFSSCALS
+532 RGLFAVLFFASCALS

-573 AQTGLRI
+573 AETGLRI
-580 EETARLADGVE
+580 EETARLADGIE
-591 NVIRQTIPAKE
+591 DVIRRTIPKNE
-602 LTSIVDTLGLPY
+602 LDSIVDTLGLPY

-628 TSDGDIFVSLNDDH
+628 TSDGDVFVTLKDGH
-642 HPTINYVREL
+642 HPTIDYVRSL
-652 RQRLAQHYPGVT
+652 RRQLAQKYPGVI
-664 FSFLPADIVGQIL
+664 FSFLPADMVGQIL
-677 NFGAPAPIDVQVS
+677 NFGSPAPIDVQVS
-690 GNNTAAAIKVANDLY
+690 GHDPKAIAKVADDLY
-705 GQLKH
+705 GKLAR
-710 VAGLVDLRLQQAQN
+710 VPGLVDLRIQQALN
-724 LPQINVNVDRTR
+724 LPQINVHVDRTR
-736 ASLVGLTQ
+736 ASLVGLTT

-754 LAGSSQVSPTYW
+754 LAGSSQVSPTFW

-780 APQYRLDT
+780 APQYRIDT
-788 LQALKTL
+788 LQDLKTL
-795 PVTSDS
+795 PITS
-801 TTNTASAPSTATGT
+801 T
-815 SGMAGQTLE
+815 SGAAAPAASTDSSLDTSGSASQILE
-824 DVATFSRSAGS
+824 NLASFSRSVGPAI
-835 AVVTHYSTRPT
+835 VTHYSTRPT

-851 GVDRT
+851 AVDHT
-856 DLGSVAADVQ
+856 DLGSVAANVQ
-866 RIVDG
+866 RIVDD
-871 YKKQLPRG
+871 YSKQLPRD
-879 VNVDV
+879 VDIDV
-884 RGQVVTMAQS
+884 RGQVQTMAAS
-894 YRGLIGGLAFAIILV
+894 YRGLIGGLAFAIVLV
-909 YLLIVVNFQSWV
+909 YLLIVVNFQSWL

-939 MLFLTGTAL
+939 MLFLTGTPL

-976 RMDHHNDA
+976 QLDRHGDP

-1031 IGGLAM
+1031 IGGLLL
-1037 ATVATLFFVPTVF
+1037 ATAATLFFVPTFF
-1050 SILHRTATVPEKHES
+1050 SLLHRRRQAR
-1065 NQTTPAPGLIPGA
+1065 LDA
-1078 AHA
+1078 AAA

>member
-27 LAILNTPTDIFPNID
+27 LAILRTPVDIFPNID
-42 IPVVSVVWQYTG
+42 IPVVSVVWGYTG

-60 NNRIVTGFERSLT
+60 NNRIISGYERALT
-73 TTVNDVEHT
+73 TTVNDIEHT

-94 VFFQP
+94 VYFQP
-99 NVKIDMAVAQIT
+99 NVKIDMAVAQVT
-111 SISQTVIKSMPA
+111 AISQTVLRGMPQ
-123 GTTPP
+123 GTNPP
-128 LVIVYNASSVPILQF
+128 LILVYNASTVPVLQF
-143 ALSSKELSEA
+143 ALSSKELSETA
-153 TIFDDANQIVRTFVT
+153 IFDDANQIVRTFVT
-168 AVRGA
+168 SVRGA
-173 ATPYPYGGKQRQI
+173 ATPYPYGGKQRQV
-186 QVDLNP
+186 QVDINP
-192 QAMLAHNLSPSDV
+192 QALIAHGLSPSDV
-205 VAAIGAQNLILPAGT
+205 VTAIGAQNLILPAGT
-220 EKIGDLEYSV
+220 EKIGDTEYSV
-230 RLNGSPLQIDEL
+230 KLNGSPQQIEEL
-242 NNAPIR
+242 NDAPIR

-257 RDVAHIHDGSPPQTN
+257 RDVAHVHDGSPPQTN
-272 IVRVNGQRAVLMS
+272 IVRVDGQRAVLMS

-291 ASTLDIVDSLQKM
+291 ASTLDIVDSLKGM
-304 LPTIRTAI
+304 LPAIRAAI
-312 PQNMEIHALSDQ
+312 PQNLEINSLSDQ
-324 SLFVR
+324 SIFVR
-329 AAISGVIREGVIAAA
+329 AAISGVIREGVIAAG

-429 HQIAVPALVSTL
+429 HQIAIPAFVSTL

-481 LVPTLSLYW
+481 LVPTLSLFW

-497 QAPKGMLGRFQA
+497 KQASGPLSHFQLA
-509 GFERRFEST
+509 FERRFE
-518 RNSYRGALETAEKH
+518 RLREGYRGALETTERH
-532 RGLFAILFFSSCALS
+532 RGLFAILFFASCALS
-547 VALLVP
+547 VGLLVP

-573 AQTGLRI
+573 APVGLRI
-580 EETARLADGVE
+580 EETARLADGIE
-591 NVIRQTIPAKE
+591 GVIRDTVPKQE
-602 LTSIVDTLGLPY
+602 LASIVDTLGIPY

-628 TSDGDIFVSLNDDH
+628 TSDGDIFVTLNEDH
-642 HPTINYVREL
+642 HPTVDYVRSL
-652 RQRLAQHYPGVT
+652 RRQLAQKYPGVI
-664 FSFLPADIVGQIL
+664 FSFLPADMVGQIL
-677 NFGAPAPIDVQVS
+677 NFGAPAPIDVEVS
-690 GNNTAAAIKVANDLY
+690 SHDASASAKVATELY
-705 GQLKH
+705 GDLLKIP
-710 VAGLVDLRLQQAQN
+710 GLVDLRIQQALN

-736 ASLVGLTQ
+736 ASLIGLTT

-754 LAGSSQVSPTYW
+754 LAGSSQVSPTFW
-766 VDPKTGISYTIATQ
+766 VDPKTGISYSIATQ
-780 APQYRLDT
+780 TPQYNIDT
-788 LQALKTL
+788 LQALKNL
-795 PVTSDS
+795 PIRS
-801 TTNTASAPSTATGT
+801 T
-815 SGMAGQTLE
+815 SGSSVASSSSSTSVVSQTLQNL
-824 DVATFSRSAGS
+824 AGFSRSQGP

-851 GVDRT
+851 SVDRT
-856 DLGSVAADVQ
+856 DLGSVASDVQ
-866 RIVDG
+866 RVVAEHS
-871 YKKQLPRG
+871 KHLPRD
-879 VNVDV
+879 VNIDV
-884 RGQVVTMAQS
+884 RGQVQTMQAS
-894 YRGLIGGLAFAIILV
+894 YRGLIGGLLFAIVLV
-909 YLLIVVNFQSWV
+909 YLLIVVNFQSWL

-939 MLFLTGTAL
+939 MLFLTGTTL

-976 RMDHHNDA
+976 RLAHHDDP
-984 VKAAIEAGFA
+984 VRAAIEAGFQ
-994 RFRPVLMTAF
+994 RFRPVLMTAL

-1031 IGGLAM
+1031 IGGLLL
-1037 ATVATLFFVPTVF
+1037 ATAATLFFVPTFF
-1050 SILHRTATVPEKHES
+1050 SLLHRRRKARRD
-1065 NQTTPAPGLIPGA
+1065 A
-1078 AHA
+1078 AAA

>member
-27 LAILNTPTDIFPNID
+27 LAILRTPTDIFPNID
-42 IPVVSVVWQYTG
+42 IPVVSVVWNYTG
-54 LPADDM
+54 LPAEDM

-82 ETQSL
+82 ETTSL

-99 NVKIDMAVAQIT
+99 NVKIDMAVAQVT
-111 SISQTVIKSMPA
+111 AISQTVLRSMPQ
-123 GTTPP
+123 GVTPP
-128 LVIVYNASSVPILQF
+128 LVLVYNASTVPVLQF
-143 ALSSKELSEA
+143 ALSSKELSET
-153 TIFDDANQIVRTFVT
+153 TIFDDANQIVRTFIT
-168 AVRGA
+168 SVRGA
-173 ATPYPYGGKQRQI
+173 ATPYPYGGKQRQV

-192 QAMLAHNLSPSDV
+192 QALLAHGLSPSSV
-205 VAAIGAQNLILPAGT
+205 VQAIANQNLILPAGT
-220 EKIGDLEYSV
+220 EKIGDTEYSIK
-230 RLNGSPLQIDEL
+230 LNGSPEQIDEL
-242 NNAPIR
+242 NNAPLK
-248 TVNGITTYI
+248 TVNGVTTYI
-257 RDVAHIHDGSPPQTN
+257 RDVAHVHDGSPPQTN
-272 IVRVNGQRAVLMS
+272 VVRVNGQRAVLMS
-285 ILKIGN
+285 ILKIGD
-291 ASTLDIVDSLQKM
+291 ASTLDIVDTLQGM
-304 LPTIRTAI
+304 LPAIRAAV
-312 PQNMEIHALSDQ
+312 PQNLEINSLSDQ

-329 AAISGVIREGVIAAA
+329 AAISGVIREGAIAAG

-429 HQIAVPALVSTL
+429 QQIAIPAFVSTL

-468 VFAML
+468 VFAMM

-481 LVPTLSLYW
+481 LVPTLSLFW
-490 LKKHEHN
+490 LKKHEHD
-497 QAPKGMLGRFQA
+497 APPKGPFGHFQR
-509 GFERRFEST
+509 GFENRFE
-518 RNSYRGALETAEKH
+518 RLREGYRGALETTERH
-532 RGLFAILFFSSCALS
+532 RGLFAMLFFASCALS
-547 VALLVP
+547 IALLVP

-573 AQTGLRI
+573 APTGLRI
-580 EETARLADGVE
+580 EETARLADGIE
-591 NVIRQTIPAKE
+591 DMIRQTIPKSE
-602 LTSIVDTLGLPY
+602 LNSIVDTLGLPY

-628 TSDGDIFVSLNDDH
+628 TSDGDIFVTLNEDH
-642 HPTINYVREL
+642 HPTIDYVRNL
-652 RQRLAQHYPGVT
+652 RNQLRHKYPSVV

-690 GNNTAAAIKVANDLY
+690 SHDANASAKVAKELY
-705 GQLKH
+705 GDLLS
-710 VAGLVDLRLQQAQN
+710 VPGLVDLRIQQAQN

-736 ASLVGLTQ
+736 ASLVGLTTN
-744 QDVASNLLTA
+744 DVASNLLTA
-754 LAGSSQVSPTYW
+754 LAGSTQVNPTFW
-766 VDPKTGISYTIATQ
+766 VDPRTGISYSVATQ
-780 APQYRLDT
+780 APQYRIDT
-788 LQALKTL
+788 LQELKNLSIT
-795 PVTSDS
+795 S
-801 TTNTASAPSTATGT
+801 TTGAAGASN
-815 SGMAGQTLE
+815 QILE
-824 DVATFSRSAGS
+824 NLASFARSDGP

-846 MDLYA
+846 MDIY
-851 GVDRT
+851 GSVDKT
-856 DLGSVAADVQ
+856 DLGSVARDVQ
-866 RIVDG
+866 KIVDEHS
-871 YKKQLPRG
+871 KHLPRD
-879 VNVDV
+879 VNIDV
-884 RGQVVTMAQS
+884 RGQVQTMQAS
-894 YRGLIGGLAFAIILV
+894 YKGLIGGLLFAIVLV
-909 YLLIVVNFQSWV
+909 YLLIVVNFQSWL
-921 DPLIIIAAL
+921 DPMIIIAAL

-939 MLFLTGTAL
+939 MLFLTGTRL

-976 RMDHHNDA
+976 RLEHHDDP
-984 VKAAIEAGFA
+984 VRAAIEAGFQ
-994 RFRPVLMTAF
+994 RFRPVLMTAL

-1012 MALGLGEG
+1012 MALGMGEG

-1031 IGGLAM
+1031 IGGLLL
-1037 ATVATLFFVPTVF
+1037 ATAATLFFVPTFF
-1050 SILHRTATVPEKHES
+1050 SLMHRGHKAKHDAATA
-1065 NQTTPAPGLIPGA
+1065 
-1078 AHA
+1078 